1 MSYTTL
7 KMFHLLGVVLFL
19 GNIVVTAVW
28 KTMANRTGQLTIIH
42 FSQKLV
48 NLTDIV
54 FTATGAALV
63 AVTGLMMVPS
73 LDYIH
78 QQSWVLW
85 SLAAFGGSALVWVTV
100 LIPVQVRQ
108 TKVLRESM
116 AAGQLDPSYHRLS
129 RWWAVAGTLATLL
142 PLIPM
147 WLMTHKG

>member
-28 KTMANRTGQLTIIH
+28 KTMANRSGNLAVIH

-48 NLTDIV
+48 NLTDFL

-73 LDYIH
+73 LEFLV
-78 QQSWVLW
+78 QQRWILG
-85 SLAAFGGSALVWVTV
+85 SLIAFGASAVIWVAV

-108 TKVLRESM
+108 TKVLRQSL
-116 AAGQLDPSYHRLS
+116 AAGELDPSYQKLS
-129 RWWAVAGTLATLL
+129 RWWAVAGTIATLL